1 MTDKERLEDIK
12 ERFVKYEYDYN
23 LNGEDVEW
31 LIEQAER
38 VEELEKDKNEYIR
51 WWKDEARLGNELRD
65 ENQRYKQALE
75 EIKNFT
81 PVQDTDSVVEIK
93 GIAEEALK

>member
-1 MTDKERLEDIK
+1 MRYTNAQIAKV
-12 ERFVKYEYDYN
+12 VKYIIEN
-23 LNGEDVEW
+23 VEMLNNALDDALRVTE
-31 LIEQAER
+31 IEQQ
-38 VEELEKDKNEYIR
+38 
-51 WWKDEARLGNELRD
+51 
-65 ENQRYKQALE
+65 NQRYKQALE

>member
-1 MTDKERLEDIK
+1 MSKELLEEIK
-12 ERFVKYEYDYN
+12 EHVKWTVE
-23 LNGEDVEW
+23 NGLQPRVEDSDLEW
-31 LIEQAER
+31 LINR